1 MLSVLSAT
9 EACYGIKEIN
19 NNKEKSFCRG
29 KLPFCRLKLPFYW
42 RKLRK
47 TYFRWH
53 FFTGT
58 NYHFADAN
66 SEKPTLHRH
75 FLATTQ
81 KSELQGLN
89 T

>member
-1 MLSVLSAT
+1 MLPVLSAT

-47 TYFRWH
+47 TIFVGIFLPARI
-53 FFTGT
+53 TILPT
-58 NYHFADAN
+58 QI
-66 SEKPTLHRH
+66 EKSLLYIGIFLPRH
-75 FLATTQ
+75 
-81 KSELQGLN
+81 KNLN
-89 T
+89 CKG